1 MGNALG
7 GSWRGVLVAAG
18 VAALL
23 FAVIIG
29 LAITGRLGD
38 LKYWSFPGHPYPPT
52 GYYINPFNSGDKG
65 DLVNSADAARVKA
78 DLLTDGT
85 TELRA
90 LESGNADLL
99 PQSDTSRSLEGE
111 KQQVLANTA
120 QGLRERFSNAIESSS
135 VGFLADPNDPTGIR
149 WCVNERG
156 TSVVTMIR
164 AGDGSVVSQQ
174 HFRFDGKFWL
184 VRVNGRY
191 LIADAQVTTQP

>member
-29 LAITGRLGD
+29 LAVTGRLGD
-38 LKYWSFPGHPYPPT
+38 LKYWSFPSHPYPPT

-65 DLVNSADAARVKA
+65 DLVNSAEASRVRS
-78 DLLTDGT
+78 DLLEDGT

-90 LESGNADLL
+90 LESGNVDLL
-99 PQSDTSRSLEGE
+99 MQSDTSRSFEKE
-111 KQQVLANTA
+111 KQEVLANTA
-120 QGLRERFSNAIESSS
+120 QGLRERFSNAIESTS

-149 WCVNERG
+149 WFVNERG
-156 TSVVTMIR
+156 TSTVTMIR

-184 VRVNGRY
+184 LRVNGRY